1 MRGKMN
7 SIDFLKE
14 SKDIENELLR
24 NQQFLHQNA
33 EVGFELSQ
41 TAEYVRTKLEELGC
55 EVKSCG
61 KNGLVSLIG
70 KGQGKTFLLRA
81 DMDALPIKEEA
92 DIECACETGN
102 MHACGHDFHT
112 AMLLGA
118 AKLLKSHENEIN
130 GTVKLMFQPAEEILS
145 GAKNMIEN
153 GVLENPKPDGALMLH
168 VMAGLP
174 LKAGTI
180 IVANGVS
187 APAADYFTINIQGK
201 GCHGST
207 PQQGVDALTIGAQ
220 ILIALQEINAREL
233 GVSDEATLTIGKMNG
248 GTTGNVIADKAILE
262 GTLRAYDED
271 IRSHIK
277 KRISEITQG
286 IAISFR
292 GKGSADFGNG
302 CPPLKNDRELSEE
315 IEGYLTDAFGEEW
328 VLNTDKMGG
337 RTNKSGGS
345 EDFSYISQ
353 EIPSVMLALA
363 AGNSEEGYIY
373 PQHHPKVKF
382 DESVLSIGSAVLAHS
397 AFSWLENHQYRC

>member
-1 MRGKMN
+1 MS
-7 SIDFLKE
+7 SISFLVEAKGIEKE
-14 SKDIENELLR
+14 IIENQR
-24 NQQFLHQNA
+24 YLHRNA
-33 EVGFELSQ
+33 EVGFELPQ
-41 TAEYVRTKLEELGC
+41 TTKFVKSKLEEMGYKVNL
-55 EVKSCG
+55 CG
-61 KNGLVSLIG
+61 KNGLVAIIG
-70 KGQGKTFLLRA
+70 KGNGKTFLLRA

-92 DIECACETGN
+92 DVEVACKTGN

-118 AKLLKSHENEIN
+118 AKLLKNHEDEIK

-153 GVLENPKPDGALMLH
+153 GVLQNPEPDAALMLH

-174 LKAGTI
+174 LKTGTV

-207 PQQGVDALTIGAQ
+207 PQQGVDALTIGAH
-220 ILIALQEINAREL
+220 IVIALQEINAREL

-248 GTTGNVIADKAILE
+248 GTTGNVIADKTVLE

-271 IRSHIK
+271 IRQHIK
-277 KRISEITQG
+277 KRISEISQG
-286 IAISFR
+286 IANSFR
-292 GKGSADFGNG
+292 GKGIADFGNG
-302 CPPLKNDRELSEE
+302 CPPLKNCGKLSEE
-315 IEGYLTDAFGEEW
+315 IEKYLTDALGSEW
-328 VLNTDKMGG
+328 VLNTEKMGG

-353 EIPSVMLALA
+353 KIPSLMLALA

-382 DESVLSIGSAVLAHS
+382 DEKVLSIGSAVLAQS
-397 AFSWLENHQYRC
+397 AFSWLENH

>member
-1 MRGKMN
+1 MS

-14 SKDIENELLR
+14 AKEIEKEILL
-24 NQQFLHQNA
+24 NQQFLHKNA

-41 TAEYVRTKLEELGC
+41 TAEFVKNKLEELGC
-55 EVKSCG
+55 EVTPCG
-61 KNGLVSLIG
+61 KNGLVALIG

-81 DMDALPIKEEA
+81 DMDALPIKEET

-118 AKLLKSHENEIN
+118 AKLLKNHENEIN
-130 GTVKLMFQPAEEILS
+130 GTIKLMFQPAEEILS
-145 GAKNMIEN
+145 GAKNMMEN

-174 LKAGTI
+174 LKTGTI
-180 IVANGVS
+180 VVANGVS

-207 PQQGVDALTIGAQ
+207 PQQGVDALTIGAHS
-220 ILIALQEINAREL
+220 LIALQEINAREL

-248 GTTGNVIADKAILE
+248 GTTGNVIADKAVLE
-262 GTLRAYDED
+262 GTLRAYDEK

-277 KRISEITQG
+277 NRIAEITEG
-286 IAISFR
+286 IANTFR
-292 GKGSADFGNG
+292 GKGTADFGNS
-302 CPPLKNDRELSEE
+302 CPPLKNDRELSKE
-315 IEGYLTDAFGEEW
+315 IEKYLTSLLGEEN
-328 VLNTDKMGG
+328 VLNTEKMGG

-353 EIPSVMLALA
+353 EIPSLMLALA

-382 DESVLSIGSAVLAHS
+382 DEKVLPIGSAALAQS
-397 AFSWLENHQYRC
+397 AFSWLENHRNRW

>member
-1 MRGKMN
+1 MSN
-7 SIDFLKE
+7 IDFLSEAKQIEEEITE
-14 SKDIENELLR
+14 SR
-24 NQQFLHQNA
+24 RYLHKNA
-33 EVGFELSQ
+33 EVGFDLPK
-41 TAEYVRTKLEELGC
+41 TAEFVKSKLEEIGC
-55 EVKSCG
+55 KVTPCG
-61 KNGLVSLIG
+61 KCGIVTTIG
-70 KGQGKTFLLRA
+70 NCQGKTFLLRA
-81 DMDALPIKEEA
+81 DMDALPVKEEA
-92 DIECACETGN
+92 ELDFACESGN

-112 AMLLGA
+112 AILLGT

-153 GVLENPKPDGALMLH
+153 GVLENPKVDAALMLH

-174 LKAGTI
+174 LKTGTV

-207 PQQGVDALTIGAQ
+207 PQQGVDSLTIGAHT
-220 ILIALQEINAREL
+220 LIALQEILAREL

-248 GTTGNVIADKAILE
+248 GTTGNVIADKTILE
-262 GTLRAYDED
+262 GTLRAYDEK
-271 IRSHIK
+271 IREYIK
-277 KRISEITQG
+277 KRTSEITEG
-286 IAISFR
+286 IADTFR

-302 CPPLKNDRELSEE
+302 CPALKNDRELSEE
-315 IEGYLTDAFGEEW
+315 IEKYLTSLLGEEN
-328 VLNTDKMGG
+328 VLNTEKMGG

-353 EIPSVMLALA
+353 EVPSLMLALA
-363 AGNSEEGYIY
+363 AGNSEEGYKF

-382 DESVLSIGSAVLAHS
+382 DEKVLPIGSAVLAHG
-397 AFSWLENHQYRC
+397 AFSWLQNH

>member
-1 MRGKMN
+1 MSG
-7 SIDFLKE
+7 IDFLKE
-14 SKDIENELLR
+14 AKEIEIEIIENQR
-24 NQQFLHQNA
+24 YLHKNA
-33 EVGFELSQ
+33 EVGFELAK
-41 TAEYVRTKLEELGC
+41 TAEYVKSKLEEIGC
-55 EVKSCG
+55 IVTPCG
-61 KNGLVSLIG
+61 KSGIVTLIG
-70 KGQGKTFLLRA
+70 KGEGKTFLLRA
-81 DMDALPIKEEA
+81 DMDALPINEEA
-92 DIECACETGN
+92 DCDFACKTGN

-118 AKLLKSHENEIN
+118 AKLLKNHENEIK

-153 GVLENPKPDGALMLH
+153 GVLENPKPNGALMLH

-174 LKAGTI
+174 LKTGTI

-207 PQQGVDALTIGAQ
+207 PQQGVDALTIGAH

-233 GVSDEATLTIGKMNG
+233 GVSDEATITIGKLNG
-248 GTTGNVIADKAILE
+248 GTTGNVIADKAVLE
-262 GTLRAYDED
+262 GTLRAYDEE

-286 IAISFR
+286 IADTFR
-292 GKGSADFGNG
+292 GKGTADFGNG
-302 CPPLKNDRELSEE
+302 CPPLKNDGALSKE
-315 IEGYLTDAFGEEW
+315 IQEYLTEAFGEEW
-328 VLNTDKMGG
+328 VISTKKIGG

-353 EIPSVMLALA
+353 EVPSLMLALA
-363 AGNSEEGYIY
+363 AGNSDEGYLY

-382 DESVLSIGSAVLAHS
+382 DEKVLPIGSAVLVQS
-397 AFSWLENHQYRC
+397 AFTWLENH

>member
-1 MRGKMN
+1 MSR
-7 SIDFLKE
+7 IDFLKE
-14 SKDIENELLR
+14 AKEFENEIIKSQR
-24 NQQFLHQNA
+24 YLHQNA
-33 EVGFELSQ
+33 EVGFELPK
-41 TAEYVRTKLEELGC
+41 TAEYVKNKLEELGC
-55 EVKSCG
+55 EVVACG
-61 KNGLVSLIG
+61 KCGMVTTIG

-81 DMDALPIKEEA
+81 DMDALPIKEES
-92 DIECACETGN
+92 DIECVCETGN

-118 AKLLKSHENEIN
+118 AKLLKKHENEIN
-130 GTVKLMFQPAEEILS
+130 GRVKLMFQPAEEILS

-153 GVLENPKPDGALMLH
+153 GVLENPKVCAALMLH

-174 LKAGTI
+174 LKTGTV

-207 PQQGVDALTIGAQ
+207 PQQGVDSLTIGSH

-233 GVSDEATLTIGKMNG
+233 GVSDEATLTIGKING
-248 GTTGNVIADKAILE
+248 GTTGNVIADKAVLE
-262 GTLRAYDED
+262 GTLRAYDEEV
-271 IRSHIK
+271 RGNIK

-286 IAISFR
+286 IAGTFR

-302 CPPLKNDRELSEE
+302 CPPLKNNGELSEE
-315 IEGYLTDAFGEEW
+315 IEGYLTVAFGEEW
-328 VLNTDKMGG
+328 VFNTERMGG
-337 RTNKSGGS
+337 RTSKSGGS

-353 EIPSVMLALA
+353 EVPSVMLALA

-373 PQHHPKVKF
+373 PQHHPKVRF
-382 DESVLSIGSAVLAHS
+382 DEKVLPIGSAILAQAS
-397 AFSWLENHQYRC
+397 FLWLENH

>member
-1 MRGKMN
+1 MSN
-7 SIDFLKE
+7 IDFLNEAKE
-14 SKDIENELLR
+14 IEKEIVE
-24 NQQFLHQNA
+24 NQRYLHQNA
-33 EVGFELSQ
+33 EVGFELPK
-41 TAEYVRTKLEELGC
+41 TTEYVKNKLEEIGC
-55 EVKSCG
+55 NVTRCG
-61 KNGLVSLIG
+61 KNGLVSIIG
-70 KGQGKTFLLRA
+70 KGSGKTFLLRA
-81 DMDALPIKEEA
+81 DMDALPINEESEV
-92 DIECACETGN
+92 DFACENGN

-118 AKLLKSHENEIN
+118 AKLLKNHETEIM

-153 GVLENPKPDGALMLH
+153 GVLENPEPDGALMLH

-174 LKAGTI
+174 LKTGTV

-187 APAADYFTINIQGK
+187 APAADYFTIYIQGK

-207 PQQGVDALTIGAQ
+207 PQQGVDSLNIGAH

-248 GTTGNVIADKAILE
+248 GATGNVIADKTVLE
-262 GTLRAYDED
+262 GTLRAYNEE
-271 IRSHIK
+271 IQKHIK

-286 IAISFR
+286 IADTFR
-292 GKGSADFGNG
+292 GKGTADFGNG
-302 CPPLKNDRELSEE
+302 CPPLKNDGELSRE
-315 IEGYLTDAFGEEW
+315 IEKYLIDALGAEC
-328 VLNTDKMGG
+328 VLNTEKLGG

-353 EIPSVMLALA
+353 KVPSVMLALA

-373 PQHHPKVKF
+373 PQHHPKVRF
-382 DESVLSIGSAVLAHS
+382 DEKVLPIGSAVLAQS
-397 AFSWLENHQYRC
+397 AFSWLINH

>member
-1 MRGKMN
+1 MSNIKF
-7 SIDFLKE
+7 IEQAKE
-14 SKDIENELLR
+14 IENELVK
-24 NQQFLHQNA
+24 NQQYLHRNA
-33 EVGFELSQ
+33 EVGFEL
-41 TAEYVRTKLEELGC
+41 TKTTEYVKSTLEEMGC
-55 EVKSCG
+55 KVTPCG
-61 KNGLVSLIG
+61 KSGLIALIG
-70 KGQGKTFLLRA
+70 KGSGKTFLLRA

-92 DIECACETGN
+92 DIEFACKNGN

-112 AMLLGA
+112 SMLLGA
-118 AKLLKSHENEIN
+118 AKLLKKYENQIN

-153 GVLENPKPDGALMLH
+153 GVLENPRPNGALMLH

-174 LKAGTI
+174 LKTGTI
-180 IVANGVS
+180 VVANGVS

-207 PQQGVDALTIGAQ
+207 PQQGVDALTIGAH

-248 GTTGNVIADKAILE
+248 GTTGNVIADKTILE

-271 IRSHIK
+271 VREHIK

-286 IAISFR
+286 IAGSFR
-292 GKGSADFGNG
+292 GKGTADFGNG

-315 IEGYLTDAFGEEW
+315 IEGYLTEAFGEDL
-328 VLNTDKMGG
+328 VLNVEKMGG

-363 AGNSEEGYIY
+363 AGNSEEGYLY

-382 DESVLSIGSAVLAHS
+382 DDKILSIGSAVLAQS
-397 AFSWLENHQYRC
+397 AFSWLENN

>member
-1 MRGKMN
+1 MK

-14 SKDIENELLR
+14 AKEIENEILG
-24 NQQFLHQNA
+24 NQRYLHRNA
-33 EVGFELSQ
+33 EVGFELPK
-41 TAEYVRTKLEELGC
+41 TTEYVKAKLEELGC
-55 EVKSCG
+55 EVVPCG
-61 KNGLVSLIG
+61 RNGLVSLIG
-70 KGQGKTFLLRA
+70 KGEGKTFLLRA

-92 DIECACETGN
+92 DGEYSCKTGN

-118 AKLLKSHENEIN
+118 AKLLKKHENEIN
-130 GTVKLMFQPAEEILS
+130 GRVKLMFQPAEEILS

-153 GVLENPKPDGALMLH
+153 GVLGNPKPDGALMLH
-168 VMAGLP
+168 IMAGLP
-174 LKAGTI
+174 LETGTI
-180 IVANGVS
+180 IVANGIS

-207 PQQGVDALTIGAQ
+207 PQQGVDALTIASH

-248 GTTGNVIADKAILE
+248 GTTGNVIADKAVLE
-262 GTLRAYDED
+262 GTLRAYDEE
-271 IRSHIK
+271 IRNRIK
-277 KRISEITQG
+277 KRIVEIAQG
-286 IAISFR
+286 IANSFR
-292 GKGSADFGNG
+292 GKGTADFGNG
-302 CPPLKNDRELSEE
+302 CPPLKNDGELSTE
-315 IEGYLTDAFGEEW
+315 IERYLTEALGGDR
-328 VLNTDKMGG
+328 VLNTEKMGG
-337 RTNKSGGS
+337 RTDRSGGS

-382 DESVLSIGSAVLAHS
+382 DEKVLPIGSAVLAQC
-397 AFSWLENHQYRC
+397 AFLWLENH

>member
-1 MRGKMN
+1 MRGKMS

-14 SKDIENELLR
+14 AKEIEKEIIG
-24 NQQFLHQNA
+24 NQRYLHKNA
-33 EVGFELSQ
+33 EVGFELSK
-41 TAEYVRTKLEELGC
+41 TTEYVKSKLEELDC
-55 EVKSCG
+55 QVIPCG
-61 KNGLVSLIG
+61 KNGLVCLIG
-70 KGQGKTFLLRA
+70 KAQGKTFLLRA

-92 DIECACETGN
+92 DIECACKTGN

-118 AKLLKSHENEIN
+118 AKLLKNHENQIN
-130 GTVKLMFQPAEEILS
+130 GTIKLMFQPAEEILS

-174 LKAGTI
+174 LKTGTI
-180 IVANGVS
+180 IVANGIS

-207 PQQGVDALTIGAQ
+207 PQQGVDALTIGAHT
-220 ILIALQEINAREL
+220 LIALQEINAREL
-233 GVSDEATLTIGKMNG
+233 GVSDEATLTIGKMKG
-248 GTTGNVIADKAILE
+248 GTTGNVIADKTVLE
-262 GTLRAYDED
+262 GTLRAYDEE
-271 IRSHIK
+271 IRKHIK

-286 IAISFR
+286 IASSFR

-302 CPPLKNDRELSEE
+302 CPPLKNDGELSEK
-315 IEGYLTDAFGEEW
+315 IERYLTDAFGEEW
-328 VLNTDKMGG
+328 VLNTEKMGG

-353 EIPSVMLALA
+353 EVPSVMLALA

-382 DESVLSIGSAVLAHS
+382 DENVLPIGSAALAQS
-397 AFSWLENHQYRC
+397 AFYWLENH

>member
-1 MRGKMN
+1 MSN
-7 SIDFLKE
+7 IDFIKE
-14 SKDIENELLR
+14 AKEIENEILE
-24 NQQFLHQNA
+24 NQRFLHQNA
-33 EVGFELSQ
+33 ELGFEL
-41 TAEYVRTKLEELGC
+41 TKTTEYVKNRLEEIGC
-55 EVKSCG
+55 RAMACG

-70 KGQGKTFLLRA
+70 KGEGKTFLLRA

-92 DIECACETGN
+92 DVEYACKTGN

-118 AKLLKSHENEIN
+118 ARLLKNHENEIN

-153 GVLENPKPDGALMLH
+153 GVLRNPKPDGALMLH

-174 LKAGTI
+174 LKTGTI
-180 IVANGVS
+180 VVANGVS

-207 PQQGVDALTIGAQ
+207 PQQGIDALTIGAH

-248 GTTGNVIADKAILE
+248 GTTGNVIADKAVLE
-262 GTLRAYDED
+262 GTLRAYDEE
-271 IRSHIK
+271 IRCHIK

-286 IAISFR
+286 IAGSFR
-292 GKGSADFGNG
+292 GKGTADFGNG
-302 CPPLKNDRELSEE
+302 CPPLKNDEQLSEE
-315 IEGYLTDAFGEEW
+315 IEGYLTDALGEEQ
-328 VLNTDKMGG
+328 VLNTEKMGG

-353 EIPSVMLALA
+353 EVPSLMLALA
-363 AGNSEEGYIY
+363 AGNSEEGYLY

-382 DESVLSIGSAVLAHS
+382 DENVLNIGSAVMAHS
-397 AFSWLENHQYRC
+397 AFSWLENH